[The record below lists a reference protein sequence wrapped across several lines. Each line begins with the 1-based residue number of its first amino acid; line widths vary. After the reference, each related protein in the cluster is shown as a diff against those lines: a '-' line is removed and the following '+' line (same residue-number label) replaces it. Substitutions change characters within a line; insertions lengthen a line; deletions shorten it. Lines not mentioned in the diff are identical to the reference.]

1 MGLRPAAVCSAL
13 FALSQIASGQVKV
26 AVVNLQDAV
35 FKSAEIL
42 KADSE
47 MQAKYKP
54 RQDEINRVTTEGTDL
69 VAKYQA
75 GQGKMTEI
83 ALADLQAQIQRKQR
97 DLQRLQEDLN
107 GDVERER
114 NEILTKASQKMG
126 DVVKKLADE
135 KGLDLVVDT
144 STTLFFKPALDLT
157 TDAIAAYNKAYP
169 VEAAPANPA
178 AAPAKPAAAPAGK

>member
-1 MGLRPAAVCSAL
+1 
-13 FALSQIASGQVKV
+13 
-26 AVVNLQDAV
+26 
-35 FKSAEIL
+35 
-42 KADSE
+42 
-47 MQAKYKP
+47 
-54 RQDEINRVTTEGTDL
+54 
-69 VAKYQA
+69 
-75 GQGKMTEI
+75 
-83 ALADLQAQIQRKQR
+83 
-97 DLQRLQEDLN
+97 
-107 GDVERER
+107 
-114 NEILTKASQKMG
+114 MG